1 MLVVYL
7 STIGEN
13 KPKGDKFVWIYENY
27 RGHMMKAAY
36 MVCKDMYI
44 SEDAVH
50 ETFMRIIKYMDR
62 IDENDYE
69 GNLGFLSIM
78 KKNITRN
85 LCRKNKRMESWDVDD
100 MDLVDVGCN
109 VEAEVIEKEMDRE
122 MLEILRKLPK
132 KAFDVIWLYYVKHFN
147 TTEIAEMLDMKVD
160 SIKKRLLRGRRE
172 LYFYLRGMNDEKK

>member
-1 MLVVYL
+1 
-7 STIGEN
+7 
-13 KPKGDKFVWIYENY
+13 
-27 RGHMMKAAY
+27 
-36 MVCKDMYI
+36 
-44 SEDAVH
+44 
-50 ETFMRIIKYMDR
+50 MDR

-78 KKNITRN
+78 TKNITRN